1 MSITPDRDIYPMPM
15 FVTLAVQDFQ
25 RSEAFF
31 HAAGFITLATVPDP
45 QGNLMVV
52 HLRRLRNQDLLLV
65 LQENTEPKAHS
76 ATPATVRI
84 TFSTHGEDLD
94 ELALCLEAAV
104 SGCAEVEKPHDTQW
118 FSRDLAVTDP
128 DGHRIIFTQ
137 QREEDAAEAARWS
150 ETFS

>member
-31 HAAGFITLATVPDP
+31 HAAGFITLATVPGP
-45 QGNLMVV
+45 QGNPVLV
-52 HLRRLRNQDLLLV
+52 HLRRLRNQDVLLV
-65 LQENTEPKAHS
+65 VQENTEPMTHGVA
-76 ATPATVRI
+76 PATVQVS
-84 TFSTHGEDLD
+84 FSAHGEDLD
-94 ELALCLEAAV
+94 ELALRLEAAA
-104 SGCAEVEKPHDTQW
+104 SGCAEAEKPHDTLW

-137 QREEDAAEAARWS
+137 QREEDVAAATRWT